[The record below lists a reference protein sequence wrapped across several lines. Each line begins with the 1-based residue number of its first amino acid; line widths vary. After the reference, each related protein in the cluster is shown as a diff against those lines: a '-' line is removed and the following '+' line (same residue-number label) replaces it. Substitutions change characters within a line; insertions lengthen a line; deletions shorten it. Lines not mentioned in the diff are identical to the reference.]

1 MKINEIINH
10 FEQVIPLDFQESY
23 DNSGLQ
29 LGNPENE
36 LSKALITLDI
46 TEDVLNEAIEK
57 NCNLILSHHPLIFH
71 GIKKIT
77 GSNEI
82 ERIIEKALKSDIAI
96 YSAHTSLDN
105 NYHGL
110 NTFIAGKLGLKNITI
125 LAPLKNKLKKLVVF
139 CPTDHAEKVRKA
151 MFEAGAGNIGN
162 YDSCSFNI
170 TGSGSFKANE
180 NANPFVGDINV
191 LHFEPEVRIE
201 TILTN
206 DILPNVIKAML
217 DNHPYEEVAY
227 DLYPLENEYDKGGSG
242 VIGELQKEYKLEDFI
257 FLVKDIF
264 KTGCIR
270 INKSNKS
277 HVRKVAFCGGS
288 GSFLIQSAVKHQADI
303 IITADIKYHD
313 FFNERILIADIGHF
327 ESEYFSKELIA
338 SIITKKFPTF
348 AFLFSEMNINPV
360 HYI

>member
-1 MKINEIINH
+1 MKINEIINY

-29 LGNPENE
+29 LGNPANE

-46 TEDVLNEAIEK
+46 TEDILNEAIEK
-57 NCNLILSHHPLIFH
+57 KCNLILSHHPLIFH
-71 GIKKIT
+71 GLKKIT

-82 ERIIEKALKSDIAI
+82 ERIVEKALKSDIAV

-105 NYHGL
+105 NFNGL
-110 NTFIAGKLGLKNITI
+110 NTFIAGKLGLQNITI

-139 CPTDHAEKVRKA
+139 CPTDHAENVRKA

-170 TGSGSFKANE
+170 NGIGSFKANE
-180 NANPFVGDINV
+180 NAKPFVGDLNL

-201 TILTN
+201 TILTEN
-206 DILPNVIKAML
+206 ILQKVVKAML
-217 DNHPYEEVAY
+217 DIHPYEEVAY
-227 DLYPLENEYDKGGSG
+227 DLYPLENEYGKGGSG
-242 VIGELQKEYKLEDFI
+242 IIGELLEEYSVDE
-257 FLVKDIF
+257 FLLLLKAIF

-270 INKSNKS
+270 YNKTNKT
-277 HVRKVAFCGGS
+277 HIRKVAFCGGS
-288 GSFLIQSAVKHQADI
+288 GSFLTQSAINLEADI
-303 IITADIKYHD
+303 IITSDIKYHD
-313 FFNERILIADIGHF
+313 FFNERILMADIGHF
-327 ESEYFSKELIA
+327 ESEFFSRELIA